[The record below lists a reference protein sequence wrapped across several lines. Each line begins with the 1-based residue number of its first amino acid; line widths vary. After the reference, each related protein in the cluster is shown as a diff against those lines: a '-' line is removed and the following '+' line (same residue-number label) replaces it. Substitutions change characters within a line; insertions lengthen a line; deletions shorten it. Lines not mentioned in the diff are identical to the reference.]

1 MAKHEINPFRNIL
14 KDINFKKSQLRTQAK
29 AVQADCSHTHKGKKN
44 GKPTLKIWDKDNGI
58 YRCSECRAKLDLG
71 ELAKVIDGNKQDKR
85 KAMKK
90 YVKTSFKRVNNLLQI
105 TKININSGDS
115 RDKKVYDRIAKQL
128 KGNYMLEKL
137 LIALYADNFKVL
149 SNHGGKRNKGKKK
162 KTTLHYG
169 TRGMF

>member
-1 MAKHEINPFRNIL
+1 MSVYEP
-14 KDINFKKSQLRTQAK
+14 
-29 AVQADCSHTHKGKKN
+29 V
-44 GKPTLKIWDKDNGI
+44 KIWDKDNGI

-149 SNHGGKRNKGKKK
+149 SNNGGKRNKGKKK